1 MKFRGHASA
10 VKPKFPRLPL
20 VRFLSGDT
28 TRGLR
33 GRKTESDRGAEQVL
47 LTAASGR
54 LPALAVQILAIPV
67 MGGIASVIL
76 LVIPHWM
83 VSATELAFLQ
93 GSSAAMIARW
103 FGAAGWQVVLHF
115 VFVPTA
121 ALLLS
126 VDLDPNW
133 YLVAFLVL
141 LLVYGGCYR
150 TKVPIYLSSRAT
162 VEALLAL
169 LPQRKGF
176 SFIDLGCGCGGVLR
190 RLAKARPDGNYHG
203 VEWAPLPFL
212 LGKLRHVL
220 ASTGCR
226 IRWDDFREHSLTGY
240 DVVYVYL
247 SPAPMEELW
256 RKARKEMLPGSIFV
270 SNTFAVPGV
279 APEAVVRVDDVDGG
293 ELLVWRM

>member
-1 MKFRGHASA
+1 MKFRDHASA
-10 VKPKFPRLPL
+10 AKPKSLRLPL
-20 VRFLSGDT
+20 VRLLSGDAV
-28 TRGLR
+28 RGFPV
-33 GRKTESDRGAEQVL
+33 RKTGSDRDAGQAPSA
-47 LTAASGR
+47 AASGR
-54 LPALAVQILAIPV
+54 LPALAVQILAIVV
-67 MGGIASVIL
+67 MGGIASIIL
-76 LVIPHWM
+76 LVTPHW
-83 VSATELAFLQ
+83 VTSATELAFLQ

-126 VDLDPNW
+126 VGLDPDW
-133 YLVAFLVL
+133 YLAAFLAL

-150 TKVPIYLSSRAT
+150 TKVPLYFSSRASI
-162 VEALLAL
+162 EALTAL
-169 LPQRKGF
+169 LPQRRGF

-190 RLAKARPDGNYHG
+190 QLAKARPDGNYYG
-203 VEWAPLPFL
+203 MEWAPLPFL
-212 LGKLRHVL
+212 LGKLRHAL

-226 IRWDDFREHSLTGY
+226 IRWGDFRNHSLVGY

-247 SPAPMEELW
+247 SSVPMEELW

-279 APEAVVRVDDVDGG
+279 APETVVRVGDVGGG